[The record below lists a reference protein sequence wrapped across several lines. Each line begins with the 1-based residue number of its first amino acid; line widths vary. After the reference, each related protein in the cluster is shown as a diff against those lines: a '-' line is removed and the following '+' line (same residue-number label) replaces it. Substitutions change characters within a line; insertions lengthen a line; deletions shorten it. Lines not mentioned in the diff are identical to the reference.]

1 MQKFKVYFLVLAILI
16 LPVISWAIDLDSL
29 KADFLQGN
37 YRRVTLEAQAQI
49 GGSSIQG
56 VDELSYLLGLSYL
69 KEDKLDQAQEC
80 FCRILNNPLS
90 KFKEQAGLASADI
103 YLIKGQFQD
112 AENIYNKLLE
122 NDPNTNLKAG
132 ILYRLSQSGY
142 RRGKKEEPN
151 EYLLK
156 LRKDFPLSLELRAV
170 NGIPQS
176 EAPVMHRAAASINEI
191 GEFSVQVGF
200 FVKNLNAVNFKDRLL
215 ALGFPAY
222 VEGSSEGYRV
232 KVGKFKT
239 QVEAL
244 DTESKLSREGFST
257 KLCP

>member
-112 AENIYNKLLE
+112 AENYF
-122 NDPNTNLKAG
+122 
-132 ILYRLSQSGY
+132 Y
-142 RRGKKEEPN
+142 
-151 EYLLK
+151 
-156 LRKDFPLSLELRAV
+156 
-170 NGIPQS
+170 
-176 EAPVMHRAAASINEI
+176 
-191 GEFSVQVGF
+191 F
-200 FVKNLNAVNFKDRLL
+200 FVFI
-215 ALGFPAY
+215 
-222 VEGSSEGYRV
+222 
-232 KVGKFKT
+232 
-239 QVEAL
+239 
-244 DTESKLSREGFST
+244 
-257 KLCP
+257 

>member
-1 MQKFKVYFLVLAILI
+1 MQKFRVYFLVLAIFI
-16 LPVISWAIDLDSL
+16 FPVISWAADLDSL

-37 YRRVTLEAQAQI
+37 YRRVTLEALAQM
-49 GGSSIQG
+49 GSFNNQG
-56 VDELSYLLGLSYL
+56 ADELNYLLGLSYL

-80 FCRILNNPLS
+80 FRRILNNPIS
-90 KFKEQAGLASADI
+90 KFKEQADLSSADI
-103 YLIKGQFQD
+103 YLIKGQFKD
-112 AENIYNKLLE
+112 AEDIYNKLLE
-122 NDPNTNLKAG
+122 NNPNTNLKAG
-132 ILYRLSQSGY
+132 IFYRLSQLGY
-142 RRGKKEEPN
+142 RKANKEESN
-151 EYLLK
+151 EFLLK

-176 EAPVMHRAAASINEI
+176 EAPVIHRADAPINEI

-200 FVKNLNAVNFKDRLL
+200 FVKNLNAINFKDRLL

>member
-1 MQKFKVYFLVLAILI
+1 MHIQKFKVYIIVLALFVF
-16 LPVISWAIDLDSL
+16 PAVSWAANPDTL

-37 YRRVTLEAQAQI
+37 YRRVIIEAQAERFN
-49 GGSSIQG
+49 IQG
-56 VDELSYLLGLSYL
+56 SDELNYLVGLSYL
-69 KEDKLDQAQEC
+69 KEDKLEQAQDC
-80 FCRILNNPLS
+80 FRRILSDPAG
-90 KFKEQAGLASADI
+90 KFKEQAGQALADV

-112 AENIYNKLLE
+112 AEDIYKKLLE
-122 NDPNTNLKAG
+122 DNSNTNLKAG

-142 RRGKKEEPN
+142 RKGNKEESG

-156 LRKDFPLSLELRAV
+156 LKRDFPLNLELRSSK
-170 NGIPQS
+170 GIPHSQ
-176 EAPVMHRAAASINEI
+176 PLLNEI

-200 FVKNLNAVNFKDRLL
+200 FVKNLNAVNFKNKLL
-215 ALGFPAY
+215 AMGYLAY

-232 KVGKFKT
+232 KVGRFKT

-244 DTESKLSREGFST
+244 DTENKLSREGFST